1 MEIEQYKI
9 LFELEDEY
17 WWHVSLRNLII
28 SSVLS
33 NIKNKRDIKLLDA
46 GCGTGGNL
54 VALNKLGYAVGI
66 DLYKEAISFSK
77 QRGLDRLI
85 EGSVSRLPFKD
96 NCFDVLLSIDV
107 LYHRQVYDDT
117 LALKELY
124 RVLKKG
130 GNLILHLAAF
140 EFLRGPHDKA
150 VHTQR
155 RYTSSDI
162 KKKLISTGFKIK
174 KITYRNFIFFF
185 IALFLRRLN
194 RRGEVTEFR
203 SVPRW
208 MNRIFISLT
217 NTENLIINNLNLPF
231 GVSVFCIAE
240 KA

>member
-1 MEIEQYKI
+1 
-9 LFELEDEY
+9 
-17 WWHVSLRNLII
+17 
-28 SSVLS
+28 
-33 NIKNKRDIKLLDA
+33 
-46 GCGTGGNL
+46 
-54 VALNKLGYAVGI
+54 
-66 DLYKEAISFSK
+66 
-77 QRGLDRLI
+77 
-85 EGSVSRLPFKD
+85 LPFKD